1 MVGFDVLL
9 GEVIGTMI
17 LILLGDGVVAN
28 VVLNKTKGNNSG
40 WIVITTGWGLA
51 VFVAVF
57 TVGSV
62 SGAHINPAVTFGFA
76 LEGSLLG
83 GGGFEWVNLVPYWI
97 AQVIGAFI
105 GAILVWLAYY
115 KHWEGTDPD
124 GQLAV
129 FSTGPA
135 IRSYGWNL
143 VTEIIGTFMLMF
155 GVFAIVREGGDAAM
169 LGPLSALTVGF
180 LVWSI
185 GLSLGGPTGY
195 AINPARDLGPRIA
208 HALLPLPGKGGSD
221 WGYSWVPIVGPLIGA
236 AVAAILWWLVV
247 DPIGWPGM

>member
-1 MVGFDVLL
+1 MDFEVLL

-57 TVGSV
+57 VTGQI
-62 SGAHINPAVTFGFA
+62 SGAHINPAVTFGLAIADKFD
-76 LEGSLLG
+76 
-83 GGGFEWVNLVPYWI
+83 WVDVVPYMI

-115 KHWEGTDPD
+115 KHWEGTDPG

-135 IRSYGWNL
+135 VRSYGWNL
-143 VTEIIGTFMLMF
+143 VTEIIGTWMLVF
-155 GVFAIVREGGDAAM
+155 GVFAISGGDYGM
-169 LGPLSALTVGF
+169 IGSLGALTVGF

-208 HALLPLPGKGGSD
+208 HQLLPLPGKGGSD
-221 WGYSWVPIVGPLIGA
+221 WAYSWVPIVGPLIGA
-236 AVAAILWWLVV
+236 ALAAGMWLAL
-247 DPIGWPGM
+247 GW

>member
-1 MVGFDVLL
+1 MDFNVLL
-9 GEVIGTMI
+9 AEVIGTMI

-57 TVGSV
+57 TTGLI
-62 SGAHINPAVTFGFA
+62 SGAHINPAVTFGLA
-76 LEGSLLG
+76 IEGTY
-83 GGGFEWVNLVPYWI
+83 FDWVDVVPYWI

-143 VTEIIGTFMLMF
+143 VTEIIGTWMLVF
-155 GVFAIVREGGDAAM
+155 GVFAILKAGGDSAM
-169 LGPLSALTVGF
+169 IGALFALAVGF

-208 HALLPLPGKGGSD
+208 HQLLPLPGKGGSD
-221 WGYSWVPIVGPLIGA
+221 WAYSWVPIVGPLIGA
-236 AVAAILWWLVV
+236 AIAAGTWMLF
-247 DPIGWPGM
+247 GWG